1 MKVIILAGGYGTRL
15 SEYTEILPKPMV
27 EIGNKPIL
35 IHLMEYYASYGHEN
49 FFLALGYKGDYIKK
63 YFSDYDLL
71 NSDILIDFQ
80 KGLFEKK
87 IIKKINWKVNL
98 INTGRDTMTGGRLKR
113 LKDFIGNERFLLTY
127 GDGLSNIN
135 INSLIEFHQE
145 HGKMITVSAVRPSA
159 RFGEINIDG
168 TKVINFK
175 EKPQIQKGWINGG
188 FFVIEPSFFDY
199 IKNDETVLE
208 AEPLENAAKDG
219 ELIAYKHDG
228 FWQCMDT
235 KRDQQILENLILN
248 NKAPWLKYDKTF

>member
-35 IHLMEYYASYGHEN
+35 IHLMEYYASFGHED

-63 YFSDYDLL
+63 YFFNYDLL
-71 NSDILIDFQ
+71 NSDILIDLQ
-80 KGLFEKK
+80 KGLIEKK
-87 IIKKINWKVNL
+87 VIKKINWKVNL
-98 INTGRDTMTGGRLKR
+98 IDTGRDTMTGGRLKR
-113 LKDFIGNERFLLTY
+113 LKDYIGNERFLLTY
-127 GDGLSNIN
+127 GDGLSNID
-135 INSLIEFHQE
+135 INSLIDFHKE

-159 RFGEINIDG
+159 RFGEINMDG
-168 TKVINFK
+168 TKVIDFK

-199 IKNDETVLE
+199 IINDDTVLE

-219 ELIAYKHDG
+219 ELIAFKHDG

-235 KRDQQILENLILN
+235 KRDHEILENLILN

>member
-1 MKVIILAGGYGTRL
+1 
-15 SEYTEILPKPMV
+15 
-27 EIGNKPIL
+27 
-35 IHLMEYYASYGHEN
+35 
-49 FFLALGYKGDYIKK
+49 
-63 YFSDYDLL
+63 
-71 NSDILIDFQ
+71 
-80 KGLFEKK
+80 
-87 IIKKINWKVNL
+87 
-98 INTGRDTMTGGRLKR
+98 MTGGRLKR
-113 LKDFIGNERFLLTY
+113 LKDLIGNERFLLTY

-135 INSLIEFHQE
+135 INSLIEFHQD
-145 HGKMITVSAVRPSA
+145 HGKMVTVSAVRPSA

>member
-27 EIGNKPIL
+27 EIGKKPIL

-63 YFSDYDLL
+63 YFYDYDLL

-80 KGLFEKK
+80 KGLVEKK

-113 LKDFIGNERFLLTY
+113 LKDLIGNERFLLTY

-135 INSLIEFHQE
+135 INSLIEFHQD
-145 HGKMITVSAVRPSA
+145 HGKMVTVSAVRPSA

>member
-35 IHLMEYYASYGHEN
+35 IHLMEYYASFGHED

-63 YFSDYDLL
+63 YFFNYDLL
-71 NSDILIDFQ
+71 NSDILIDLQ
-80 KGLFEKK
+80 KGLIEKK
-87 IIKKINWKVNL
+87 VIKKINWKVNL
-98 INTGRDTMTGGRLKR
+98 IDTGRDTMTGGRLKR
-113 LKDFIGNERFLLTY
+113 LKDYIGNERFLLTY
-127 GDGLSNIN
+127 GDGLSNID
-135 INSLIEFHQE
+135 INSLIDFHKE

-159 RFGEINIDG
+159 RFGEINMDG
-168 TKVINFK
+168 TKVIDFK

-199 IKNDETVLE
+199 IINDDTELE

-219 ELIAYKHDG
+219 ELIAFKHDG

-235 KRDQQILENLILN
+235 KRDHEILENLILN